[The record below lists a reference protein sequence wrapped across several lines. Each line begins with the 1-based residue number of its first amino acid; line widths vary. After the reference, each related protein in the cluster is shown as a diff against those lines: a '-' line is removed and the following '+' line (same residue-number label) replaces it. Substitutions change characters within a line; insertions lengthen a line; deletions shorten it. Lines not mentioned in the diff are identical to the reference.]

1 MDKNIFTKNTF
12 LEMKKL
18 LKKTK
23 NKELGFALCKH
34 KNKLT
39 GGNTISG
46 TDYGSNPKDSSC
58 HSIGS
63 RAGGFH
69 THPHDTHEPSFR
81 DLHNAGL
88 FGLTCIGGAKTKK
101 ISCFK
106 CKWDINEE
114 TFKNRFKKDVENV
127 PTVRIFRK
135 VISEQDKL
143 KIKYAKRKISQKEAI
158 SKNSKLERNAVTKML
173 KHFDRYDLDLED

>member
-39 GGNTISG
+39 GGNIISG
-46 TDYGSNPKDSSC
+46 TDYGSTPKDSSC
-58 HSIGS
+58 HGKGS

-69 THPHDTHEPSFR
+69 THPNDTHEPSIK

-88 FGLTCIGGAKTKK
+88 LGLTCIGGAKTKK

-114 TFKNRFKKDVENV
+114 TIKNKFKQDINNV
-127 PTVRIFRK
+127 PTVRIYKK
-135 VISEQDKL
+135 VMSEQNKL
-143 KIKYAKRKISQKEAI
+143 KTKYTKGKILQKEAI
-158 SKNSKLERNAVTKML
+158 SKNSKLEKNAVTKML
-173 KHFDRYDLDLED
+173 KHFDRHDLDLEN